1 MSPDRTRGIARREFV
16 KSAVAIGGTAALAAC
31 MERELEERDGSG
43 ETEAGGARFPSGTDD
58 LPAGQHEWNEYLV
71 QGAHGNTSLPQHQ
84 VILGLEYVGSVPPTD
99 EERAQVREA
108 LATLEGAVQWGTGG
122 NPSTAINDG
131 LLTMLGYST
140 RYFDRLDADVEQIT
154 SPESLLESV
163 DEDPDHAD
171 EFDAALFLTSDFGS
185 LTIAAEEAL
194 WGELETFNG
203 VTFEST
209 LEGVFERTT
218 RRTGVV
224 GQGLVADEVDHDAVP
239 EESPLSMGF
248 RSGFRDSQPSEAAVT
263 IESGP
268 FAGGTTAAISRL
280 HIDLDRWYDN
290 GDLEDRTEKMFCPA
304 HDPEEIGE
312 TADKLGSESSITE
325 EDVERLDE
333 DATERDRVG
342 HSQKLASIRDDGF
355 DPLILRRTE
364 GVATDAAEPVDFN
377 FTSIQRDIEAFVTT
391 RQAMD
396 PSEYEFDVDDEDHGI
411 VDYLETK
418 GRTALVVPARE
429 DRALPNP

>member
-1 MSPDRTRGIARREFV
+1 MSPDRRRGIARRDFV
-16 KSAVAIGGTAALAAC
+16 RSAVAIGGTAALAAC
-31 MERELEERDGSG
+31 MDRELDESSG
-43 ETEAGGARFPSGTDD
+43 EAQASASRFPSGTDD
-58 LPAGQHEWNEYLV
+58 EPPDGQHEWNEYLV
-71 QGAHGNTSLPQHQ
+71 QDAHGNTSLPQHQ
-84 VILGLEYVGSVPPTD
+84 VILGLDYVGSVPPTA
-99 EERAQVREA
+99 EEREQVESA
-108 LATLEGAVQWGTGG
+108 FSTLEEAVQWGTGG
-122 NPSTAINDG
+122 NPSASINDG

-140 RYFDRLDADVEQIT
+140 RYFDRLDAEVDHIT

-163 DEDPDHAD
+163 DEDPANAD
-171 EFDAALFLTSDFGS
+171 DFDATLFLTSDLGS

-194 WGELETFNG
+194 WGELDAFNG

-209 LEGVFERTT
+209 LAGIFERTT

-224 GQGLVADEVDHDAVP
+224 GKGLVADEVDQDDIP

-290 GDLEDRTEKMFCPA
+290 DDLEDRTEKMFCPA

-325 EDVERLDE
+325 ADVERLAE
-333 DATERDRVG
+333 DGTERDRVG
-342 HSQKLASIRDDGF
+342 HSQKLAGIRDDDF
-355 DPLILRRTE
+355 DPLILRRSE
-364 GVATDAAEPVDFN
+364 GVATDAAESVDFN
-377 FTSIQRDIEAFVTT
+377 FTSVQRDVEDFVTT
-391 RQAMD
+391 RTAMN
-396 PSEYEFDVDDEDHGI
+396 PSEYDFDVEDEDHGI
-411 VDYLETK
+411 VDYLETE
-418 GRTALVVPARE
+418 GRTAVVVPPRE
-429 DRALPNP
+429 NRALPDP

>member
-1 MSPDRTRGIARREFV
+1 MSPERRRGIARRDFV
-16 KSAVAIGGTAALAAC
+16 RSAVAIGGTAALAAC
-31 MERELEERDGSG
+31 MDRELDESSG
-43 ETEAGGARFPSGTDD
+43 EAQASASRFPSGTDD
-58 LPAGQHEWNEYLV
+58 ELSDGQHEWNEYLV
-71 QGAHGNTSLPQHQ
+71 QDAHGNTSLPQHQ
-84 VILGLEYVGSVPPTD
+84 VILGLDYVGSVPPTA
-99 EERAQVREA
+99 EEREQVESA
-108 LATLEGAVQWGTGG
+108 FSTLEEAVQWGTGG
-122 NPSTAINDG
+122 NPSASINEG

-140 RYFDRLDADVEQIT
+140 RYFDRLDAEVDHIT

-163 DEDPDHAD
+163 DEDPANAD
-171 EFDAALFLTSDFGS
+171 DFDATLFLTSDLGS

-194 WGELETFNG
+194 WGELDAFNG

-209 LEGVFERTT
+209 LAGIFERTT

-224 GQGLVADEVDHDAVP
+224 GKGLVAEEVDHDDVP

-290 GDLEDRTEKMFCPA
+290 DDLEDRTEKMFCPA

-325 EDVERLDE
+325 ADVERLAE

-342 HSQKLASIRDDGF
+342 HSQKLAGIRDDDF
-355 DPLILRRTE
+355 DPLILRRSE

-377 FTSIQRDIEAFVTT
+377 FTSVQRDVEDFVTT
-391 RQAMD
+391 RTAMN
-396 PSEYEFDVDDEDHGI
+396 PSEYDFDVEDEDHGI
-411 VDYLETK
+411 VDYLETE
-418 GRTALVVPARE
+418 GRTAVVVPPRE
-429 DRALPNP
+429 NRALPDP